1 MEIVDTDSEVPG
13 LSQNWGR
20 FLTKLGAGAAAPA
33 FTIGGSGAV
42 GHALADTVIGAE
54 DGAVDH
60 P

>member
-1 MEIVDTDSEVPG
+1 MEIVDTESEVPG
-13 LSQNWGR
+13 LSQNRPR

-33 FTIGGSGAV
+33 CTIGGSGAV
-42 GHALADTVIGAE
+42 GRALAGTVIGAE